1 MTGQSCILVMHRA
14 AATFTRGLTRTQNEQ
29 NESAYT
35 PIADVG
41 RKRVASSMW
50 LVEYSWS
57 ALVGGPHR
65 DEGSLIADLNARL
78 RYVEAQYLVSNCV
91 CNAYTCCGRFPL
103 KGQL

>member
-14 AATFTRGLTRTQNEQ
+14 AATFTRGLTRTQNDQ

-35 PIADVG
+35 PTLAESVLHPQCGSSNTRG
-41 RKRVASSMW
+41 RYWWAARTATRV
-50 LVEYSWS
+50 
-57 ALVGGPHR
+57 
-65 DEGSLIADLNARL
+65 LIADLNARL